1 MAAVENATNNPPPE
15 AVALTVIEEKPET
28 KEEIPDNPPA
38 SEPKKVIMRG
48 VKALKSKKIVLP
60 VALITFLLSIPVLF
74 SAIWLLYI
82 RQYDCEG
89 LFKNLPRLQI
99 GIGIGMLLIFFLS
112 NAVVYARAKFPV
124 PGLMFIMMLMIV
136 TLVIGL
142 GIIGDFKMESRR
154 IVASPRWFELKV
166 HNNKNWNDIKYCI
179 YETRT
184 CKDLISRS
192 YSLDSNGIS
201 TTNLSPVE
209 SGCCTPPTICEMEF
223 VNATYWKRG
232 NIEIDSTIPYDR
244 DCDTWQNDESMLCYD
259 CNACKDGF
267 VRTLEAKWL
276 KLGTFLSVMSLLL
289 MISHLLLFVA
299 TMWEQYGG

>member
-1 MAAVENATNNPPPE
+1 MAAVENTTNNPPPE

-89 LFKNLPRLQI
+89 LLKNLPRLQI

-112 NAVVYARAKFPV
+112 NAVVYTRTKFPV
-124 PGLMFIMMLMIV
+124 PGLIFIMMLMIV
-136 TLVIGL
+136 TLVMGL

-154 IVASPRWFELKV
+154 IVASPRWFELK
-166 HNNKNWNDIKYCI
+166 
-179 YETRT
+179 
-184 CKDLISRS
+184 
-192 YSLDSNGIS
+192 
-201 TTNLSPVE
+201 

-223 VNATYWKRG
+223 VNATYWRRG

-244 DCDTWQNDESMLCYD
+244 DCDIWQNDESMLCYD